1 MNGNIKNRSLLISVG
16 LHALLIG
23 SLIFSF
29 EKTRMLFPPAASPEL
44 NKPIVEAVMVDQKAV
59 QKEIQRLASVEKA
72 RQRELIEKRQ
82 KQEALKKRAEAER
95 LAKINQER
103 QEKAAK
109 EAKEAK
115 ERQEK
120 AEKAEQEKREKQEKQ
135 EKQERAERAEKEKR
149 EKQERAEKELREK
162 QAREEAL
169 AQQKKIEAERKA
181 KEALVSAQV
190 SHRMKNEYQALIR
203 SILHQNWTK
212 PVGFDLSGLSCVV
225 LVDLHPTGEV
235 ARVIITRSSGNLTFD
250 RSTEVA
256 VYKSSPLPMPQ
267 DPGLAQEARQF
278 EFKFYPEAV

>member
-1 MNGNIKNRSLLISVG
+1 MNRNAKNRSLFISVG
-16 LHALLIG
+16 LHVFLIG
-23 SLIFSF
+23 CLIFSF
-29 EKTRMLFPPAASPEL
+29 EKTRMLLPPTASPEVS
-44 NKPIVEAVMVDQKAV
+44 KPIVEAVMVDQKAV
-59 QKEIQRLASVEKA
+59 QKEVQRLANIEKAKKEREKA
-72 RQRELIEKRQ
+72 RQREILEKRQ
-82 KQEALKKRAEAER
+82 KEEALKKQAEAER
-95 LAKINQER
+95 LAKINQEKE
-103 QEKAAK
+103 EKAAK
-109 EAKEAK
+109 
-115 ERQEK
+115 
-120 AEKAEQEKREKQEKQ
+120 EKQEKQ
-135 EKQERAERAEKEKR
+135 EKQEKAERAEKEKR
-149 EKQERAEKELREK
+149 EKQERAEKEQREK

-181 KEALVSAQV
+181 KEALVSTQV
-190 SHRMKNEYQALIR
+190 SQRAKNEYQALIR

-212 PVGFDLSGLSCVV
+212 PMGFDLSGLSCVV